1 MEDAR
6 TFPQGYSEPPQSH
19 EAIHKQDSWL
29 SPEVSLDTDQRLKY
43 MACRP
48 HHLPRRNAIRWGAC
62 RAEGRDMWLCLL
74 QQMFVLS
81 QLFSKQNQCLTP
93 QKKTYIPFNAIC
105 LLDIFLH
112 IWEFGEC
119 IQLPSGIL
127 LIFACLRAD
136 LQTKINTFF
145 ILTLSVVWRGVAM
158 GKYIA
163 GKMRTASKFLS
174 LSGPSFNTSNPK
186 S

>member
-1 MEDAR
+1 
-6 TFPQGYSEPPQSH
+6 
-19 EAIHKQDSWL
+19 
-29 SPEVSLDTDQRLKY
+29 

-48 HHLPRRNAIRWGAC
+48 RHPPHKNVIRWGAC
-62 RAEGRDMWLCLL
+62 RAERRDLWLCLL
-74 QQMFVLS
+74 QQMFGLS
-81 QLFSKQNQCLTP
+81 QLLSKQNQCLNP
-93 QKKTYIPFNAIC
+93 QKKTCIPFNAIS
-105 LLDIFLH
+105 LLGIFLH

-119 IQLPSGIL
+119 IQLCSGVL

-136 LQTKINTFF
+136 FQTKINTFF
-145 ILTLSVVWRGVAM
+145 ILMLSVVWRGAAM
-158 GKYIA
+158 SEYIA